1 MIEFSHKK
9 QFNLSKNSINK
20 NNFELTKKKKNQLKI
35 ENIHTLI

>member
-20 NNFELTKKKKNQLKI
+20 NNFELTKKKNQLKI
-35 ENIHTLI
+35 ENIHSLI